1 MENGMS
7 KLVKIALV
15 AVMLL
20 ALTSFAQSEG
30 IQKKNIVFH
39 TFSIALPM
47 DWGGTWEQSSNLKYD
62 DGSFTRDRDLKMDM
76 IMGLQLKWTRDLVYQ
91 GGLSFEVGAGIGF
104 INFPVNESKKY
115 SYFDPYDHMNQ
126 IDSRFDLNAKVGLG
140 YAPFVNDFILAV
152 HAILG
157 GDMKYLGKS
166 YQMEDFTQEY
176 STLLFNFVGG
186 GDIVLGYRITERLG
200 INAGVDVVVNL
211 FGFGKRESR
220 FGYSDDLETI
230 DYKLTHVFSGFQ
242 IVPRVVVSLRC

>member
-1 MENGMS
+1 MENGMPS
-7 KLVKIALV
+7 LIKNVLA

-47 DWGGTWEQSSNLKYD
+47 DWGGTWTQYSNLEYD
-62 DGSFTRDRDLKMDM
+62 DGSFSRDRDFKMDM
-76 IMGLQLKWTRDLVYQ
+76 IMGLQLKWTRNLVYQ

-157 GDMKYLGKS
+157 GDMKYLGKT
-166 YQMEDFTQEY
+166 YQMEDLI
-176 STLLFNFVGG
+176 LLVVPILFW
-186 GDIVLGYRITERLG
+186 G
-200 INAGVDVVVNL
+200 IEL
-211 FGFGKRESR
+211 QKS
-220 FGYSDDLETI
+220 
-230 DYKLTHVFSGFQ
+230 
-242 IVPRVVVSLRC
+242 

>member
-1 MENGMS
+1 MFESM
-7 KLVKIALV
+7 KIVLV
-15 AVMLL
+15 AVVLL

-104 INFPVNESKKY
+104 INFPVNESPKY

-186 GDIVLGYRITERLG
+186 GDIVLGYRITERFG

-211 FGFGKRESR
+211 FGFGNRTKE
-220 FGYSDDLETI
+220 FNYSNDNFETI
-230 DYKLTHVFSGFQ
+230 DYKLNHVFSGFQ
-242 IVPRVVVSLRC
+242 IVPRVGVSLRF

>member
-1 MENGMS
+1 MS

-62 DGSFTRDRDLKMDM
+62 DGSFTRDSDLKMDM
-76 IMGLQLKWTRDLVYQ
+76 TMGLQLKWTRDLVYQ
-91 GGLSFEVGAGIGF
+91 SGLSFEVGAGIGF

-157 GDMKYLGKS
+157 GDMKYLGKT
-166 YQMEDFTQEY
+166 YQMEDITEDI
-176 STLLFNFVGG
+176 STWLFNFVGG
-186 GDIVLGYRITERLG
+186 ADIVLGYRITERFG

-211 FGFGKRESR
+211 FGFGNRTKE
-220 FGYSDDLETI
+220 FNYSNDNFETI
-230 DYKLTHVFSGFQ
+230 DYKLNHVFSGFQ
-242 IVPRVVVSLRC
+242 IVPRVGVSLRF

>member
-1 MENGMS
+1 MPSLIKNVLAS
-7 KLVKIALV
+7 
-15 AVMLL
+15 VMLL

-47 DWGGTWEQSSNLKYD
+47 DWGRTWEQYSNLKYENK
-62 DGSFTRDRDLKMDM
+62 FTRDRDLKMDM

-157 GDMKYLGKS
+157 GDMKYLGKT
-166 YQMEDFTQEY
+166 YQMEDITEDI
-176 STLLFNFVGG
+176 STWLFNFVGG
-186 GDIVLGYRITERLG
+186 ADIVLGYRITERFG

-211 FGFGKRESR
+211 FGFGNRTKEFNYRNDN
-220 FGYSDDLETI
+220 FETI
-230 DYKLTHVFSGFQ
+230 DYKLNHVFSGFQ
-242 IVPRVVVSLRC
+242 IVPCVGVSLKF

>member
-1 MENGMS
+1 MS

-47 DWGGTWEQSSNLKYD
+47 DWGGTWTQYSNLEYD
-62 DGSFTRDRDLKMDM
+62 DGSFSRDRDFKMDM

-104 INFPVNESKKY
+104 INFPVNESKNY
-115 SYFDPYDHMNQ
+115 SYYDPYAHMNQ

-157 GDMKYLGKS
+157 VDMKYFGKS
-166 YQMEDFTQEY
+166 YQDFTEDI
-176 STLLFNFVGG
+176 STWLFNFVGG
-186 GDIVLGYRITERLG
+186 ADIVFGYRITERFG
-200 INAGVDVVVNL
+200 INAGVDVTVNL
-211 FGFGKRESR
+211 FGFGNRTKEFNYRNDN
-220 FGYSDDLETI
+220 FETI
-230 DYKLTHVFSGFQ
+230 DYKLNHVFSGFQ
-242 IVPRVVVSLRC
+242 IVPRVGVSLRF

>member
-1 MENGMS
+1 MS
-7 KLVKIALV
+7 NSIKIVLA

-20 ALTSFAQSEG
+20 ALTSFAQSDG
-30 IQKKNIVFH
+30 KKKERFVFH
-39 TFSIALPM
+39 SFSIALPM
-47 DWGGTWEQSSNLKYD
+47 DWGGTWEQYSNLQYENTF
-62 DGSFTRDRDLKMDM
+62 SRDRDLKMDM
-76 IMGLQLKWTRDLVYQ
+76 IMGLQLKWTRDLVFQ
-91 GGLSFEVGAGIGF
+91 SGLSFEVGAGIGF
-104 INFPVNESKKY
+104 INIPVKESKKY

-140 YAPFVNDFILAV
+140 FAPFVNDFIFVV

-200 INAGVDVVVNL
+200 INAGVDVTVNL

-220 FGYSDDLETI
+220 YGNSDNLETI
-230 DYKLTHVFSGFQ
+230 DYKLDHIFSGFQ
-242 IVPRVVVSLRC
+242 VVPHVGVSLKF

>member
-1 MENGMS
+1 MFESM
-7 KLVKIALV
+7 KIVLV
-15 AVMLL
+15 AVVLL

-76 IMGLQLKWTRDLVYQ
+76 TMGLQLKWTRDLVYQ
-91 GGLSFEVGAGIGF
+91 SGLSFEVGAGIGF

-186 GDIVLGYRITERLG
+186 GDIVLGYRITEKLG
-200 INAGVDVVVNL
+200 INAGVDVTVNL
-211 FGFGKRESR
+211 FGFGNRTKEFNYRNDN
-220 FGYSDDLETI
+220 FETI
-230 DYKLTHVFSGFQ
+230 DYKLNHVFSGFQ
-242 IVPRVVVSLRC
+242 VVPRVGVSLRF

>member
-1 MENGMS
+1 MPSLIKNVLAS
-7 KLVKIALV
+7 
-15 AVMLL
+15 VMLL

-62 DGSFTRDRDLKMDM
+62 DGSFTRDRDFKMDM

-176 STLLFNFVGG
+176 STLLFNFIGG
-186 GDIVLGYRITERLG
+186 ADIVLGYRITERLG
-200 INAGVDVVVNL
+200 INAGVDVAVNL
-211 FGFGKRESR
+211 FGFGNRTRELNYGNDN
-220 FGYSDDLETI
+220 FETI

-242 IVPRVVVSLRC
+242 IVPRVGVSLRF

>member
-1 MENGMS
+1 MPSLIKNVLAS
-7 KLVKIALV
+7 
-15 AVMLL
+15 VMLL

-47 DWGGTWEQSSNLKYD
+47 DWGGTWTQYSNLEYD

-76 IMGLQLKWTRDLVYQ
+76 TMGFQLKWTRDLVYQ
-91 GGLSFEVGAGIGF
+91 SGLSFEVGAGIGF

-166 YQMEDFTQEY
+166 YQMEDFTEEY

-186 GDIVLGYRITERLG
+186 GDIVLGYRITERFG
-200 INAGVDVVVNL
+200 INAGVDVTVNL
-211 FGFGKRESR
+211 FGFGNRTNEFNYR
-220 FGYSDDLETI
+220 NDNFETI
-230 DYKLTHVFSGFQ
+230 DYKLNHVFSGFQ
-242 IVPRVVVSLRC
+242 IVPRVGVSLRF

>member
-1 MENGMS
+1 MPSLIKNVLAS
-7 KLVKIALV
+7 
-15 AVMLL
+15 VMLL

-47 DWGGTWEQSSNLKYD
+47 DWGGTWEQSSNLKYY

-157 GDMKYLGKS
+157 GDMKYLGKT
-166 YQMEDFTQEY
+166 YQMEDFTDDI
-176 STLLFNFVGG
+176 STWLFNFVGG
-186 GDIVLGYRITERLG
+186 GDIVLGYRITEKLG
-200 INAGVDVVVNL
+200 INAGVDVTVNL

-230 DYKLTHVFSGFQ
+230 DYKLNHVFSGFQ
-242 IVPRVVVSLRC
+242 IVPRVGVSLRF

>member
-1 MENGMS
+1 MPSLIKNVLAS
-7 KLVKIALV
+7 
-15 AVMLL
+15 VMLL

-39 TFSIALPM
+39 TFSVALPM
-47 DWGGTWEQSSNLKYD
+47 DWGGTWVQYSNFRYED
-62 DGSFTRDRDLKMDM
+62 EFTRDRDLKMDM

-126 IDSRFDLNAKVGLG
+126 IDSRFGLNAKVGLG
-140 YAPFVNDFILAV
+140 YALFVNDFILAV

-157 GDMKYLGKS
+157 GDMKYLGKT
-166 YQMEDFTQEY
+166 YQMEDITEDI
-176 STLLFNFVGG
+176 STWLFNFVGG
-186 GDIVLGYRITERLG
+186 ADIVLGYRITERFG

-211 FGFGKRESR
+211 FGFGKRKSR

-230 DYKLTHVFSGFQ
+230 DYKLDHVFSGFQ
-242 IVPRVVVSLRC
+242 IVPCVGVSLKF

>member
-1 MENGMS
+1 MS

-47 DWGGTWEQSSNLKYD
+47 DWGGTWTQYSNLEYD
-62 DGSFTRDRDLKMDM
+62 DGSFSRDRDLKMDM

-104 INFPVNESKKY
+104 INFPVNESKNY
-115 SYFDPYDHMNQ
+115 SYYDPYAHMNQ

-140 YAPFVNDFILAV
+140 YAPFANDFILAV

-157 GDMKYLGKS
+157 GDMKYLGKT
-166 YQMEDFTQEY
+166 YQMEDITEDI
-176 STLLFNFVGG
+176 STWLFNFVGG
-186 GDIVLGYRITERLG
+186 ADIVLGYRITERFG

-211 FGFGKRESR
+211 FGFGNRTKE
-220 FGYSDDLETI
+220 FNYSNDNFETI
-230 DYKLTHVFSGFQ
+230 DYKLNHVFSGFQ
-242 IVPRVVVSLRC
+242 IVPCVGVSLKF

>member
-1 MENGMS
+1 MFKS
-7 KLVKIALV
+7 IKIVLV

-20 ALTSFAQSEG
+20 TLASFAQNNG
-30 IQKKNIVFH
+30 KKKESLVLH

-157 GDMKYLGKS
+157 GDMKYLGKT
-166 YQMEDFTQEY
+166 YQMEDITEDI
-176 STLLFNFVGG
+176 STWLFNFVGG
-186 GDIVLGYRITERLG
+186 ADIVLGYRITERFG

-211 FGFGKRESR
+211 FGFGNRTKE
-220 FGYSDDLETI
+220 FNYSNDNFETI
-230 DYKLTHVFSGFQ
+230 DYKLNHVFSGFQ
-242 IVPRVVVSLRC
+242 VVPRVGVSLKF

>member
-1 MENGMS
+1 MPSLIKNVLAS
-7 KLVKIALV
+7 
-15 AVMLL
+15 VMLL

-104 INFPVNESKKY
+104 INFPVNESKNY
-115 SYFDPYDHMNQ
+115 SYYDPYAHMNQ

-140 YAPFVNDFILAV
+140 YALFVNDFILAV

-157 GDMKYLGKS
+157 GDMKYLGKT
-166 YQMEDFTQEY
+166 YQMEDITEDI
-176 STLLFNFVGG
+176 STWLFNFVGG
-186 GDIVLGYRITERLG
+186 ADIVLGYRITERFG

-211 FGFGKRESR
+211 FGFGNRTKE
-220 FGYSDDLETI
+220 FNYSNDNFETI
-230 DYKLTHVFSGFQ
+230 DYKLNHVFSGFQ
-242 IVPRVVVSLRC
+242 IVPRVGVSLRF

>member
-7 KLVKIALV
+7 KLVKIVLV

-20 ALTSFAQSEG
+20 AFTSFAQG
-30 IQKKNIVFH
+30 NGKQKDRFVFH

-47 DWGGTWEQSSNLKYD
+47 DWGGTWEQYSNLKYENK
-62 DGSFTRDRDLKMDM
+62 FTRDLDLKMDM

-115 SYFDPYDHMNQ
+115 SYYDPYDHMNQ

-157 GDMKYLGKS
+157 GDMKYLGES
-166 YQMEDFTQEY
+166 YPMEDFTQEY

-186 GDIVLGYRITERLG
+186 ADIVVGYRITERLG
-200 INAGVDVVVNL
+200 INAGVDVTVNL
-211 FGFGKRESR
+211 FGFGKREFR
-220 FGYSDDLETI
+220 FGDSDDLETI
-230 DYKLTHVFSGFQ
+230 DYKLDHVFSGFQ
-242 IVPRVVVSLRC
+242 VVPHVGVSLKF

>member
-1 MENGMS
+1 MFESM
-7 KLVKIALV
+7 KIVLV

-47 DWGGTWEQSSNLKYD
+47 DWGGTWVQYSNFRYED
-62 DGSFTRDRDLKMDM
+62 EFTRDRDLKMDM

-166 YQMEDFTQEY
+166 YQMEDFTDDI
-176 STLLFNFVGG
+176 STWLFNFVGG
-186 GDIVLGYRITERLG
+186 ADIVLGYRITERFG

-230 DYKLTHVFSGFQ
+230 DYKLNHVFSGFQ
-242 IVPRVVVSLRC
+242 IVPRVGVSLRF

>member
-1 MENGMS
+1 MS
-7 KLVKIALV
+7 KLVKIAL
-15 AVMLL
+15 ASVMLL

-47 DWGGTWEQSSNLKYD
+47 DWGGTWEQYSNLKYD

-76 IMGLQLKWTRDLVYQ
+76 IMGLQLKWTRDFVYQ

-104 INFPVNESKKY
+104 IDFPVNDYK
-115 SYFDPYDHMNQ
+115 

-140 YAPFVNDFILAV
+140 FAPFVKDFILVV

-157 GDMKYLGKS
+157 GDMKYFGES
-166 YQMEDFTQEY
+166 YPMFGFTQEY

-186 GDIVLGYRITERLG
+186 GDVVLGYQITERLG
-200 INAGVDVVVNL
+200 INAGVDVTVNL
-211 FGFGKRESR
+211 FGLGMREFR
-220 FGYSDDLETI
+220 FGEHDLETI
-230 DYKLTHVFSGFQ
+230 DYKLHHFFSGFQ
-242 IVPRVVVSLRC
+242 VVPRVGVSLRF

>member
-7 KLVKIALV
+7 KLVKIVLV

-20 ALTSFAQSEG
+20 AFTSFAQG
-30 IQKKNIVFH
+30 NGKQKDRFVFH

-47 DWGGTWEQSSNLKYD
+47 DWGGTWEQYSNLKYENK
-62 DGSFTRDRDLKMDM
+62 FTRDRDLKMDM

-115 SYFDPYDHMNQ
+115 SYYDPYDHMNQ

-157 GDMKYLGKS
+157 GDMKYLGES
-166 YQMEDFTQEY
+166 YPMEDFTQEY

-186 GDIVLGYRITERLG
+186 ADIVVGYRITERLG
-200 INAGVDVVVNL
+200 INAGVDVTVNL
-211 FGFGKRESR
+211 FGFGKREFR
-220 FGYSDDLETI
+220 FGDSDDLETI
-230 DYKLTHVFSGFQ
+230 DYKLDHVFSGFQ
-242 IVPRVVVSLRC
+242 VVPHVGVSLKF

>member
-1 MENGMS
+1 MPSLIKNVLAS
-7 KLVKIALV
+7 
-15 AVMLL
+15 VMLL

-47 DWGGTWEQSSNLKYD
+47 DWGRTWEQYSNLKYENK
-62 DGSFTRDRDLKMDM
+62 FTRDRDLKMDM
-76 IMGLQLKWTRDLVYQ
+76 IMGLQMKWNRDLVYQ

-157 GDMKYLGKS
+157 GDMKYLGKT
-166 YQMEDFTQEY
+166 YQMEDITEDI
-176 STLLFNFVGG
+176 STWLFNFVGG
-186 GDIVLGYRITERLG
+186 GDIVLGYQITERLG

-211 FGFGKRESR
+211 FGFGNRTKEFNYRNDN
-220 FGYSDDLETI
+220 FETI
-230 DYKLTHVFSGFQ
+230 DYKLNHVFSGFQ
-242 IVPRVVVSLRC
+242 IVPCVGVSLKF

>member
-1 MENGMS
+1 MS

-104 INFPVNESKKY
+104 INFPVNESKNY
-115 SYFDPYDHMNQ
+115 SYYDPYAHMNQ

-140 YAPFVNDFILAV
+140 YAPFANDFILAV

-157 GDMKYLGKS
+157 VDMKYFGKS
-166 YQMEDFTQEY
+166 YQDFTEDI
-176 STLLFNFVGG
+176 STWLFNFIGG
-186 GDIVLGYRITERLG
+186 ADIVLGYRITERLG
-200 INAGVDVVVNL
+200 INAGVDVAVNL
-211 FGFGKRESR
+211 FGFGNRTRELNY
-220 FGYSDDLETI
+220 GNDDFETI

-242 IVPRVVVSLRC
+242 IVPRVGVSLRF

>member
-1 MENGMS
+1 MPSLIKNVLAS
-7 KLVKIALV
+7 
-15 AVMLL
+15 VMLL

-47 DWGGTWEQSSNLKYD
+47 DWGGTWTQYSNLEYD
-62 DGSFTRDRDLKMDM
+62 DGSFSRDRDFKMDM

-91 GGLSFEVGAGIGF
+91 NGLSFEVGAGIGF

-157 GDMKYLGKS
+157 GDMKYLGKT
-166 YQMEDFTQEY
+166 YQMEDFTEEY

-186 GDIVLGYRITERLG
+186 GDIVLGYQITERLG
-200 INAGVDVVVNL
+200 INAGVDVTVNL
-211 FGFGKRESR
+211 FGFGKR
-220 FGYSDDLETI
+220 I
-230 DYKLTHVFSGFQ
+230 
-242 IVPRVVVSLRC
+242 

>member
-1 MENGMS
+1 MS

-47 DWGGTWEQSSNLKYD
+47 DWGGTWEQYSNLKYD

-157 GDMKYLGKS
+157 GDMKYLGES
-166 YQMEDFTQEY
+166 YPMEDFTQEY

-186 GDIVLGYRITERLG
+186 ADIVVGYRITERLG
-200 INAGVDVVVNL
+200 INAGVDVTVNL
-211 FGFGKRESR
+211 FGFGKREFR
-220 FGYSDDLETI
+220 FGDSDDLETI
-230 DYKLTHVFSGFQ
+230 DYKLDHVFSGFQ
-242 IVPRVVVSLRC
+242 VVPHVGVSLKF